1 MSTATEVALVLLSIR
16 KKIDGAGLI
25 LLKKKKTISV
35 VTQILILV
43 VKISKMSPKSLTE
56 ARQMFSMKGTLPYFS
71 LPMFLM

>member
-35 VTQILILV
+35 VTLILILV
-43 VKISKMSPKSLTE
+43 AKISKMSPKSLTE
-56 ARQMFSMKGTLPYFS
+56 ARQMCSMRETLPYFS

>member
-1 MSTATEVALVLLSIR
+1 MSTATEVVLVLLSIR

-35 VTQILILV
+35 VTLILILV
-43 VKISKMSPKSLTE
+43 AKISKMSPKSLTE
-56 ARQMFSMKGTLPYFS
+56 ARQMCSMRETLPYFS